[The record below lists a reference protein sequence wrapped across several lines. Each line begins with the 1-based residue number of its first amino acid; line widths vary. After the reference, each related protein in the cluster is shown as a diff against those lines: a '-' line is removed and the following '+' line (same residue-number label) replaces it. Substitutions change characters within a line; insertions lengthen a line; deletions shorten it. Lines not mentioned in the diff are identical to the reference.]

1 MFEQKLLKMKI
12 QQFERLLK
20 ILYQK
25 KKTRVFKHA
34 KKKIAQKY
42 PPGTNYEL
50 AEKEL

>member
-1 MFEQKLLKMKI
+1 MQI

-25 KKTRVFKHA
+25 KKTKVFKHA
-34 KKKIAQKY
+34 QEKKKKKLRKN